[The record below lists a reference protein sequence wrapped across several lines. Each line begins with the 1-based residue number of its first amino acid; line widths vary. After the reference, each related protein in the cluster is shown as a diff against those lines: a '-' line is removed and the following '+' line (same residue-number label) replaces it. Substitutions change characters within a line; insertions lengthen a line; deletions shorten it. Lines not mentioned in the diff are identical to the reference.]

1 MQHFTLYIFI
11 PCLVALAIIVM
22 FDLSKG
28 TGQLSRAVVLGLT
41 GGLLAA
47 VAYDL
52 FRLPFV
58 FAKQWHLTGFVP
70 SMALFKV
77 FPRFGAMI
85 LGQPI
90 EQPTY
95 SLAAQVTGWAYH
107 FSNGATFGI
116 MYMAMIGRA
125 ETRHWAWAVLMTLAL
140 ETGMLLTPYPQVF
153 QIPVTAHFIAVTL
166 AAHAI
171 FGVILGISVKW
182 LAPTLLSPMRI
193 GC

>member
-1 MQHFTLYIFI
+1 MRAFTLYIVI
-11 PCLVALAIIVM
+11 PCLVALAVLVM

-28 TGQLSRAVVLGLT
+28 TGRLGHAVVLGLT

-58 FAKQWHLTGFVP
+58 FAKQWHLSGFVP
-70 SMALFKV
+70 PMALFKV

-90 EQPTY
+90 EQPAY

-116 MYMAMIGRA
+116 MYIAMIGAA
-125 ETRHWAWAVLMTLAL
+125 ETRRWAWAVLMALAL
-140 ETGMLLTPYPQVF
+140 EIGMLLTPYPQVF
-153 QIPVTAHFIAVTL
+153 QISVTAHFIVVTL

-171 FGVILGISVKW
+171 FGVILGLSVKW
-182 LAPTLLSPMRI
+182 LAPTLRSPRRI
-193 GC
+193 G